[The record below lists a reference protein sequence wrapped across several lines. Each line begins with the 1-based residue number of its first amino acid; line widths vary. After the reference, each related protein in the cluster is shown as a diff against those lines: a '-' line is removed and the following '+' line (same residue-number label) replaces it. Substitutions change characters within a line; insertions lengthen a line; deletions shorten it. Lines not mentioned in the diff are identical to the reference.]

1 MITYNTTKKNIDW
14 GDFNIVWGYLT
25 YSDSNKPIKYEK
37 TWEMDNTLITLFT
50 RWGREYVKI

>member
-50 RWGREYVKI
+50 RLGRE